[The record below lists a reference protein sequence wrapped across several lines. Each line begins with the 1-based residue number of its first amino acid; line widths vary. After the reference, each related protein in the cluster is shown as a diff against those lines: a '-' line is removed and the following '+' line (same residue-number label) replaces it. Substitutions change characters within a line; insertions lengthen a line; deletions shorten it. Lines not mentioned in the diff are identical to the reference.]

1 MAAGTSRDLPQR
13 PLDGPPLYLLEAALI
28 FQTIITGLSIGS
40 IYALMAVG
48 YSLVFSV
55 LNFSNFAHG
64 AVITLGAYV
73 AWAVMVNIFQLP
85 FLPALLIS
93 MLGAG
98 IIAFLVERI
107 AYSSLRHRRAPSLYF
122 MISAMGMAIALQN
135 VLYATIGANLYALP
149 PVFAQDSIQLGT
161 AVISKMDLFAFG
173 FSILAIALLTF
184 ILNFTRVGT
193 AIRAASHDAEM
204 VSVLGVNLD
213 MLVAVLFLLAGALG
227 GMAGVFMGVKYMVYP
242 SMGWI
247 TNKAYIG
254 AVIGGLGS
262 LPGAIVGGILLGLV
276 EALISVST
284 IGGVPLSTYR
294 DVFSF
299 GLLALLLIVRPTGL
313 FGRHVEEKL

>member
-1 MAAGTSRDLPQR
+1 M
-13 PLDGPPLYLLEAALI
+13 I

-73 AWAVMVNIFQLP
+73 AWLVMTQIFFLP
-85 FLPALLIS
+85 FLPALLVS
-93 MLGAG
+93 MAGAG
-98 IIAFLVERI
+98 VIAFLVERI
-107 AYSSLRHRRAPSLYF
+107 AYSTLRHRNAPSLYL
-122 MISAMGMAIALQN
+122 MISAMGVAIALQN

-161 AVISKMDLFAFG
+161 AVVSKMDLFAFV
-173 FSILAIALLTF
+173 FSLIAIALLTVV
-184 ILNFTRVGT
+184 LNYTKVGT
-193 AIRAASHDAEM
+193 AIRAASYDAEM

-213 MLVAVLFLLAGALG
+213 VMVAVLFLLAGSLG

-262 LPGAIVGGILLGLV
+262 LPGAIVGGIFLGLV
-276 EALISVST
+276 ESLVSVT
-284 IGGVPLSTYR
+284 VIGGVHLSTYR

-299 GLLALLLIVRPTGL
+299 GILALLLVVRPTGL

>member
-1 MAAGTSRDLPQR
+1 M
-13 PLDGPPLYLLEAALI
+13 I

-64 AVITLGAYV
+64 AVITLGAYI
-73 AWAVMVNIFQLP
+73 AWALMVSVFHLP
-85 FLPALLIS
+85 FLPALLLS

-98 IIAFLVERI
+98 IIALLVERI
-107 AYSSLRHRRAPSLYF
+107 AYSTLRHRRAPSLF
-122 MISAMGMAIALQN
+122 LMISAMGVSIALQN
-135 VLYATIGANLYALP
+135 VLYATVGANLYALP
-149 PVFAQDSIQLGT
+149 PIFTQDSINIGT
-161 AVISKMDLFAFG
+161 ATVSRMDIFAFV
-173 FSILAIALLTF
+173 FSIVAIGLLTLV
-184 ILNFTRVGT
+184 LNYTKVGT
-193 AIRAASHDAEM
+193 AIRAASFDSEM

-213 MLVAVLFLLAGALG
+213 VLVAVLFLLAGSLG

-262 LPGAIVGGILLGLV
+262 LPGAVVGGVFLGLLESLV
-276 EALISVST
+276 SVT
-284 IGGVPLSTYR
+284 VIGSVHLSTFR

-299 GLLALLLIVRPTGL
+299 GFLVILLVFRPTGL
-313 FGRHVEEKL
+313 FGRNVEEKL

>member
-1 MAAGTSRDLPQR
+1 MIL
-13 PLDGPPLYLLEAALI
+13 
-28 FQTIITGLSIGS
+28 QTIITGLSIGS

-73 AWAVMVNIFQLP
+73 AWAVMTQFFHMP
-85 FLPALLIS
+85 FLPALIVS

-98 IIAFLVERI
+98 VIAFLVERI
-107 AYSSLRHRRAPSLYF
+107 AYSTLRHRRAPSLYL
-122 MISAMGMAIALQN
+122 MISAMGVAIALQN

-149 PVFAQDSIQLGT
+149 PVFTKDSIQLGT
-161 AVISKMDLFAFG
+161 AVISRMDIFAFV
-173 FSILAIALLTF
+173 FSIIAIALLTVV
-184 ILNFTRVGT
+184 LNYTKVGT
-193 AIRAASHDAEM
+193 AIRAASHDSEM

-213 MLVAVLFLLAGALG
+213 MLVAVLFLLAGSLG

-262 LPGAIVGGILLGLV
+262 LPGAVVGGILLGLLESIV
-276 EALISVST
+276 SVT
-284 IGGVPLSTYR
+284 VIGGVHLSTYR

-299 GLLALLLIVRPTGL
+299 GILALLLIVRPTGL
-313 FGRHVEEKL
+313 FGRYVEEKL

>member
-1 MAAGTSRDLPQR
+1 M
-13 PLDGPPLYLLEAALI
+13 I
-28 FQTIITGLSIGS
+28 IQTIITGLSIGS
-40 IYALMAVG
+40 VYALMAVG

-73 AWAVMVNIFQLP
+73 AWAVMVKFFQVP

-93 MLGAG
+93 IVGAG
-98 IIAFLVERI
+98 LIALLVERI
-107 AYSSLRHRRAPSLYF
+107 AYSTLRHRRAPSLYL

-135 VLYATIGANLYALP
+135 ILYATIGANLYALP
-149 PVFAQDSIQLGT
+149 PAFANDAINFGG

-173 FSILAIALLTF
+173 FSVVAISILTY
-184 ILNFTRVGT
+184 ILNYTKIGT
-193 AIRAASHDAEM
+193 AIRAASYDAEM

-213 MLVAVLFLLAGALG
+213 VLVAVLFLLAGGLG
-227 GMAGVFMGVKYMVYP
+227 GIAGVFMGMKYMVYP

-262 LPGAIVGGILLGLV
+262 LPGAIVGGILLGLL
-276 EALISVST
+276 EAIVSVSSV
-284 IGGVPLSTYR
+284 GGVSLSTYR

-299 GLLALLLIVRPTGL
+299 GILAILLIVRPTGL
-313 FGRHVEEKL
+313 FGRQVEEKL

>member
-1 MAAGTSRDLPQR
+1 M
-13 PLDGPPLYLLEAALI
+13 I
-28 FQTIITGLSIGS
+28 FQTIITGLSIGA

-64 AVITLGAYV
+64 AVITLGAYF
-73 AWAVMVNIFQLP
+73 AWALMVSVFKLP
-85 FLPALLIS
+85 FLPALLLS

-98 IIAFLVERI
+98 IVAFLVERA
-107 AYSSLRHRRAPSLYF
+107 AYSTLRHRKAPSLF
-122 MISAMGMAIALQN
+122 LMISAMGVSIALTN
-135 VLYATIGANLYALP
+135 ILYATVGANLYALP
-149 PVFAQDSIQLGT
+149 PVFTQDSINIGT
-161 AVISKMDLFAFG
+161 ATISRMDIFAFV
-173 FSILAIALLTF
+173 FSILAIGALT
-184 ILNFTRVGT
+184 IVLNYTKVGT
-193 AIRAASHDAEM
+193 AIRAASYDSEM

-213 MLVAVLFLLAGALG
+213 VLVAVLFLLAGSLG

-262 LPGAIVGGILLGLV
+262 LPGAVIGGVFLGLL
-276 EALISVST
+276 EALVSVTT
-284 IGGVPLSTYR
+284 IGSVPLSTFR

-299 GLLALLLIVRPTGL
+299 GILVILLVVRPTGL
-313 FGRHVEEKL
+313 FGRNVEEKL

>member
-1 MAAGTSRDLPQR
+1 M
-13 PLDGPPLYLLEAALI
+13 I

-64 AVITLGAYV
+64 AVITLGAYI
-73 AWAVMVNIFQLP
+73 AWALMVSVFHLP
-85 FLPALLIS
+85 FLPALLLS

-107 AYSSLRHRRAPSLYF
+107 AYSTLRHRRAPSLF
-122 MISAMGMAIALQN
+122 LMISAMGVSIALQN

-149 PVFAQDSIQLGT
+149 AVFTQDSINIGSAT
-161 AVISKMDLFAFG
+161 ISRMDIFAFF
-173 FSILAIALLTF
+173 FSIIAIGLLTLV
-184 ILNFTRVGT
+184 LNYTRVGT
-193 AIRAASHDAEM
+193 AIRAASYDSEM

-213 MLVAVLFLLAGALG
+213 VLVAVLFLLAGSLG

-262 LPGAIVGGILLGLV
+262 LPGAVVGGVFLGLLESLV
-276 EALISVST
+276 SVT
-284 IGGVPLSTYR
+284 VIGSVHLSTFR

-299 GLLALLLIVRPTGL
+299 GFLVILLVFRPTGL
-313 FGRHVEEKL
+313 FGRNIEEKL

>member
-1 MAAGTSRDLPQR
+1 MIL
-13 PLDGPPLYLLEAALI
+13 
-28 FQTIITGLSIGS
+28 QTIVTGLSIGS

-73 AWAVMVNIFQLP
+73 AWAVMTQYLHLP
-85 FLPALLIS
+85 FLPALIVS

-107 AYSSLRHRRAPSLYF
+107 AYSTLRHRRAPSLYL
-122 MISAMGMAIALQN
+122 MISAMGVSIALQN

-149 PVFAQDSIQLGT
+149 PIFTQDSIQFGT
-161 AVISKMDLFAFG
+161 AVISRMDIFAFI
-173 FSILAIALLTF
+173 FSIIAIALLTVV
-184 ILNFTRVGT
+184 LNYTKVGT
-193 AIRAASHDAEM
+193 AIRAASHDSEM

-213 MLVAVLFLLAGALG
+213 MLVAVLFLLAGSLG

-262 LPGAIVGGILLGLV
+262 LPGAIVGGILLGLL
-276 EALISVST
+276 EAIVSVSVV
-284 IGGVPLSTYR
+284 GGVHLSTFR

-299 GLLALLLIVRPTGL
+299 GILALLLIFRPTGL
-313 FGRHVEEKL
+313 FGRYVEEKL

>member
-1 MAAGTSRDLPQR
+1 M
-13 PLDGPPLYLLEAALI
+13 I
-28 FQTIITGLSIGS
+28 FQTIITGLSIGA

-64 AVITLGAYV
+64 AVITLGAYI
-73 AWAVMVNIFQLP
+73 AWALMVSVFHLP
-85 FLPALLIS
+85 FLPALLLS

-107 AYSSLRHRRAPSLYF
+107 AYSTLRHRRAPSLF
-122 MISAMGMAIALQN
+122 LMISAMGVSIALQN
-135 VLYATIGANLYALP
+135 VLYATVGANLYALP
-149 PVFAQDSIQLGT
+149 PIFTQDSINIGT
-161 AVISKMDLFAFG
+161 ATVSRMDIFAFV
-173 FSILAIALLTF
+173 FSIVAIGLLTLV
-184 ILNFTRVGT
+184 LNYTKVGT
-193 AIRAASHDAEM
+193 AIRAASYDSEM

-213 MLVAVLFLLAGALG
+213 VLVAVLFLLAGSLG

-262 LPGAIVGGILLGLV
+262 LPGAVVGGVFLGLLESLV
-276 EALISVST
+276 SVT
-284 IGGVPLSTYR
+284 VIGSVHLSTFR

-299 GLLALLLIVRPTGL
+299 GFLVILLVFRPTGL
-313 FGRHVEEKL
+313 FGRNVEEKL

>member
-1 MAAGTSRDLPQR
+1 
-13 PLDGPPLYLLEAALI
+13 LI
-28 FQTIITGLSIGS
+28 LQTIITGLSIGG

-73 AWAVMVNIFQLP
+73 AWAVMTQF
-85 FLPALLIS
+85 FHMSFFPALVIS

-107 AYSSLRHRRAPSLYF
+107 AYSTLRHRRAPSLYL
-122 MISAMGMAIALQN
+122 MISAMGVAIALQN
-135 VLYATIGANLYALP
+135 ILYATIGANLYALP
-149 PVFAQDSIQLGT
+149 PVFTQDSIQLGT
-161 AVISKMDLFAFG
+161 AVISRMDIFAFI
-173 FSILAIALLTF
+173 FSIIAIALLTVV
-184 ILNFTRVGT
+184 LNYTKVGT
-193 AIRAASHDAEM
+193 AIRAASHDSEM

-213 MLVAVLFLLAGALG
+213 VLVAVLFLLAGSLG

-262 LPGAIVGGILLGLV
+262 LPGAVIGGILLGLLESIV
-276 EALISVST
+276 SVT
-284 IGGVPLSTYR
+284 VIGGVHLSTYR

-299 GLLALLLIVRPTGL
+299 GILALLLIVRPTGL
-313 FGRHVEEKL
+313 FGRYVEEKL

>member
-1 MAAGTSRDLPQR
+1 
-13 PLDGPPLYLLEAALI
+13 LI

-64 AVITLGAYV
+64 AVITLGAYI
-73 AWAVMVNIFQLP
+73 AWAIMVQYFNIS
-85 FLPALLIS
+85 FLPALILS

-98 IIAFLVERI
+98 IIAFIVERI
-107 AYSSLRHRRAPSLYF
+107 AYSTLRHRRAPSLYL
-122 MISAMGMAIALQN
+122 MISAMGVAIALQN
-135 VLYATIGANLYALP
+135 VLYATIGAKLYALP
-149 PVFAQDSIQLGT
+149 PVFAQDTFSLGS
-161 AVISKMDLFAFG
+161 AVISKMDIFAFV
-173 FSILAIALLTF
+173 FSIIAIALLTI
-184 ILNFTRVGT
+184 ILNYTRVGI

-204 VSVLGVNLD
+204 VSVLGINLD
-213 MLVAVLFLLAGALG
+213 VLVAVLFLLAGGLG

-262 LPGAIVGGILLGLV
+262 LPGAIIGGILLGLLESLV
-276 EALISVST
+276 SVT
-284 IGGVPLSTYR
+284 VIGGVPLSTYR

-299 GLLALLLIVRPTGL
+299 GILALLLIIRPTGL

>member
-1 MAAGTSRDLPQR
+1 M
-13 PLDGPPLYLLEAALI
+13 I
-28 FQTIITGLSIGS
+28 IQTIITGISIGS

-64 AVITLGAYV
+64 AVITLGAYI
-73 AWAVMVNIFQLP
+73 AWAVMTQFFHMP

-93 MLGAG
+93 IIGAG
-98 IIAFLVERI
+98 VIALLVERI
-107 AYSSLRHRRAPSLYF
+107 AYSTLRHRHAPSLYL
-122 MISAMGMAIALQN
+122 MISAMGVSIALQN
-135 VLYATIGANLYALP
+135 LLYATIGANLYALP
-149 PVFAQDSIQLGT
+149 PVFAQDGIQVGT
-161 AVISKMDLFAFG
+161 EVISKMDIFAFI
-173 FSILAIALLTF
+173 FSICAIALLTLV
-184 ILNFTRVGT
+184 LNHTQIGT
-193 AIRAASHDAEM
+193 AIRAASYDADM

-213 MLVAVLFLLAGALG
+213 ILVGVLFLLAGGLG

-262 LPGAIVGGILLGLV
+262 LPGAVVGGLLLGLIESLV
-276 EALISVST
+276 SVT
-284 IGGVPLSTYR
+284 VIGGVHLSTFR

-299 GLLALLLIVRPTGL
+299 GILAIILIVRPTGF
-313 FGRHVEEKL
+313 FGHHVEEKL